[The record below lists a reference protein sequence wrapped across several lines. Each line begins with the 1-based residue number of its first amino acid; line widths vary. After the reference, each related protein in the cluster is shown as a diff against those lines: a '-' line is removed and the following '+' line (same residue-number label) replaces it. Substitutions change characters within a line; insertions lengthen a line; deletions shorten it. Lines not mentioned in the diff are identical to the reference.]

1 MSSRIQSDTPGTKP
15 VLSEKAMLKQTK
27 AYAHLKPGQ
36 NGTKRLM
43 AEYGTK
49 LLCVRYRYD
58 EARGLKLKTVEIII
72 DEKPAHP
79 PRFKD
84 NDLVPVHVA
93 YGETELRR
101 QLHTLQARWD
111 AEKKLWYVRFGLIRG
126 TALEERLAEPP
137 V

>member
-1 MSSRIQSDTPGTKP
+1 
-15 VLSEKAMLKQTK
+15 MLKNIK

-43 AEYGTK
+43 ADYGEK

-58 EARGLKLKTVEIII
+58 EVRGVKLKTVEIIV
-72 DEKPAHP
+72 DEKPARPLH
-79 PRFKD
+79 FKD

-93 YGETELRR
+93 YGETELRQ
-101 QLHTLQARWD
+101 QLRTLQARWD

-126 TALEERLAEPP
+126 TALEERLTELP